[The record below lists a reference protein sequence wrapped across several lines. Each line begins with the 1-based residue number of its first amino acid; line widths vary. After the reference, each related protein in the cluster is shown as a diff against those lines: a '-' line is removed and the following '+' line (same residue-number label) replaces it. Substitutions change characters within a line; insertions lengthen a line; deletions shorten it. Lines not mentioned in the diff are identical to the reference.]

1 MKKFII
7 LTLLVFSGIYASAQS
22 AKPVYDAAL
31 AKSLDADE
39 RGMKM
44 YVLAILKSGTNKT
57 DNKAILDSLFKGHMA
72 NIGRLAA
79 NGKLVVAGPFEK
91 NDKNYRGIF
100 IFNVKTIAD
109 KLLADFPK
117 AIIIFQHPIWY
128 SPNTYNG
135 AKYLQEGLFRLQ
147 SYVPRLDSLVTAYGG
162 PILTMFLWGIKK
174 RLATLKNITLPS

>member
-1 MKKFII
+1 MKKFIV
-7 LTLLVFSGIYASAQS
+7 LTLLVCSGIYASAQS

-100 IFNVKTIAD
+100 IFNVKTIAEARELLITDPTIKEKVLEAELYEWYGSAALPVYMDAHKKID
-109 KLLADFPK
+109 KT
-117 AIIIFQHPIWY
+117 QH
-128 SPNTYNG
+128 
-135 AKYLQEGLFRLQ
+135 
-147 SYVPRLDSLVTAYGG
+147 
-162 PILTMFLWGIKK
+162 
-174 RLATLKNITLPS
+174 